1 MNLGPTE
8 LVILLVFVLPLIAV
22 PIWAVVDA
30 MGATEAQWAAVGQ
43 QRTLW
48 IVLIGAGTLCGGF
61 IGVVLAIV
69 YLLTVRPK
77 LAQARSAGP

>member
-8 LVILLVFVLPLIAV
+8 LVILLVLFVPFIAV
-22 PIWAVVDA
+22 PIWAIVDA
-30 MGATEAQWAAVGQ
+30 MGATDAQWAAVGQ

-48 IVLIGAGTLCGGF
+48 LVLIGAGTLCGGL

-69 YLLTVRPK
+69 YLVTIRPK